1 MILTHTYKQTIYVK
15 IMARPESPYFSKKRK
30 KKKEKRPDFYNRFV
44 PACSQNREG
53 FLHFCTFILSAQN
66 FPCGWF
72 SSLASQ
78 NCKKIN

>member
-1 MILTHTYKQTIYVK
+1 
-15 IMARPESPYFSKKRK
+15 MARPESPYFSKKRK

-66 FPCGWF
+66 FPCG
-72 SSLASQ
+72 
-78 NCKKIN
+78 